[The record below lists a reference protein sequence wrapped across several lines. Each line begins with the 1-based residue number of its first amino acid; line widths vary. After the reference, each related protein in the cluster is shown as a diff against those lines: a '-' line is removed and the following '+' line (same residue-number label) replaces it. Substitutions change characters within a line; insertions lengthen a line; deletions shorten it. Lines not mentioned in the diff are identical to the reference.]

1 MKRTRNI
8 VTFALEQSDSYQLG
22 RDYVTTISNDQD
34 WLYTDVRILGFKVV
48 IEDKII

>member
-1 MKRTRNI
+1 MERTRNI
-8 VTFALEQSDSYQLG
+8 VTFAYQLG